1 MKRLSKIPAILFAG
15 GKSSRMG
22 EDKALLPFGG
32 YGSLA
37 EFGYRKLEKIFEN
50 VYMSSKSNKFD
61 FNPHVILDKYEQSS
75 PLVGIISVF
84 DEIKS
89 DAFFV
94 LSVDM
99 PLVEEKDIIQL
110 LDFLDQNMDC
120 DALIAQSP
128 SGIEPLFGIYKRG
141 IYGNAIKFL
150 NDDNHKLNALIKQ
163 SRSNFLKFYN
173 EDIFI
178 NINYR
183 SDYEN
188 ALKLI

>member
-1 MKRLSKIPAILFAG
+1 MKKLSKIPAILFAG

-50 VYMSSKSNKFD
+50 VYISSKSDKFN
-61 FNPHVILDKYEQSS
+61 FSPHVILDKYEKSS
-75 PLVGIISVF
+75 PLVGLVSVF

-99 PLVEEKDIIQL
+99 PLVEEKDIAQL
-110 LDFLDQNMDC
+110 LDFLDQNRDC

-128 SGIEPLFGIYKRG
+128 NGVEPLFGIYKRG

-163 SRSNFLKFYN
+163 SKSKFFEFYN
-173 EDIFI
+173 EDIFV

>member
-1 MKRLSKIPAILFAG
+1 MTKPSKIPAILFAG

-32 YGSLA
+32 YDSLA

-50 VYMSSKSNKFD
+50 VYISSKSDKFD
-61 FNPHVILDKYEQSS
+61 FAPHIILDKYEQSS
-75 PLVGIISVF
+75 PLVGLVSVF

-89 DAFFV
+89 DSFFV

-99 PLVEEKDIIQL
+99 PLVEEKDIVRL
-110 LDFLDQNMDC
+110 LDFLDQNGDC
-120 DALIAQSP
+120 DVLIAQSP
-128 SGIEPLFGIYKRG
+128 NGIEPLFGIYKRS
-141 IYGNAIKFL
+141 IYSNAIKFL

-163 SRSNFLKFYN
+163 SKSNFLKFYN
-173 EDIFI
+173 EDIFT